1 MSSTALA
8 DAVGLKQKSQLPAAK
23 AKRMK
28 RLQEN
33 PDFEECVEYERK
45 EAKMYEVAY
54 EKAHLQRLEME
65 MTAAKLR
72 HMASETLSLYRTNRI
87 LEGQVARAH
96 KMDELQEKIINS
108 LQDNAAQQEIIIAAQ
123 ERTIQSL
130 QKARNPHRVT
140 GGKRGRPRGS
150 KSKAIRYGADA
161 MPDRDM
167 VPLGTISEAPPSSM

>member
-8 DAVGLKQKSQLPAAK
+8 DAVGPKKKSQAPAAK

-54 EKAHLQRLEME
+54 EKAHLQRLEIE
-65 MTAAKLR
+65 MTAAKVR
-72 HMASETLSLYRTNRI
+72 HMASETLSLYRTNHI

-96 KMDELQEKIINS
+96 KVVDLQEKIINIEE
-108 LQDNAAQQEIIIAAQ
+108 EIFA
-123 ERTIQSL
+123 
-130 QKARNPHRVT
+130 
-140 GGKRGRPRGS
+140 S
-150 KSKAIRYGADA
+150 KNI
-161 MPDRDM
+161 
-167 VPLGTISEAPPSSM
+167 